1 MKPKV
6 LWIFRKTRHLTEA
19 GIIAFLALF
28 AISFLLDYTTANQK
42 EIQGKVI
49 KIYDGDTMTVIVN
62 NEKLSIRM
70 FGIDAPELKQKYG
83 IESRDNLIKMC
94 PLNSNITLQVKD
106 KDKYKRTV
114 AVVICNGHNLNSK
127 QVENGFAW
135 AYTDYSWAFYF
146 KQKIAESKKIG
157 LWADKTPMNP
167 KNYRKQIKYKE

>member
-19 GIIAFLALF
+19 GIIVFLALF

-42 EIQGKVI
+42 EIQGKVV

-62 NEKLSIRM
+62 NKKLSIRM

-94 PLNSNITLQVKD
+94 PLNSNVTLQVKD

-114 AVVICNGHNLNSK
+114 AVIMCNGQNLNSK

-135 AYTDYSWAFYF
+135 AYTDYSWGFYSQ
-146 KQKIAESKKIG
+146 QKIAESKK
-157 LWADKTPMNP
+157 
-167 KNYRKQIKYKE
+167 

>member
-6 LWIFRKTRHLTEA
+6 LWIFRKTRHLTEV
-19 GIIAFLALF
+19 GIIVFLALF

-42 EIQGKVI
+42 EIQGKVV
-49 KIYDGDTMTVIVN
+49 KIYDGDTMTVIAN

-94 PLNSNITLQVKD
+94 PLNSNVTLQVKD

-114 AVVICNGHNLNSK
+114 AVVICNGQNLNSK

-135 AYTDYSWAFYF
+135 AYTDYSWGFYSQ
-146 KQKIAESKKIG
+146 QKIAESKKIG
-157 LWADKTPMNP
+157 LWADKNPMNP
-167 KNYRKQIKYKE
+167 KYYRKSGK